1 MVGVVPEGGALVNH
15 IDGVQ
20 WHQKGVRVI
29 KGLKGLELFVFHD
42 GVCGGWDG
50 EEGCTSDLEVEGVSA
65 RQTLKKARL
74 QGEVIWGV
82 VPYVPYT
89 Y

>member
-1 MVGVVPEGGALVNH
+1 M
-15 IDGVQ
+15 
-20 WHQKGVRVI
+20 I

-74 QGEVIWGV
+74 QGEVI
-82 VPYVPYT
+82 
-89 Y
+89 